1 MSLPPIQVLLSKL
14 SQTNPFPIPIVVPIK
29 PKSSEKSADKNAD
42 GSYKP
47 PVKSKFTP
55 YEDMML
61 TNIILNAKCTNW
73 FEVANLMKTRNA
85 RQCRDRWNNYL
96 NPYLRSDPWTE
107 EEDKL
112 LIEKYKIYGT
122 KWRKI
127 SAFFRNRSDNSLRNR
142 YQILERKMN
151 RQTFTSPSNSSS
163 SSEQ

>member
-1 MSLPPIQVLLSKL
+1 MTLPPIQMLINKVN
-14 SQTNPFPIPIVVPIK
+14 SQENVFPVPIIIPIK
-29 PKSSEKSADKNAD
+29 QKSTENGCKNTD
-42 GSYKP
+42 FKHP
-47 PVKSKFTP
+47 MKSKFTP

-73 FEVANLMKTRNA
+73 FEVANLMKSRNA

-142 YQILERKMN
+142 YQILERRMN
-151 RQTFTSPSNSSS
+151 RCTLTSPSNSSS
-163 SSEQ
+163 SEK